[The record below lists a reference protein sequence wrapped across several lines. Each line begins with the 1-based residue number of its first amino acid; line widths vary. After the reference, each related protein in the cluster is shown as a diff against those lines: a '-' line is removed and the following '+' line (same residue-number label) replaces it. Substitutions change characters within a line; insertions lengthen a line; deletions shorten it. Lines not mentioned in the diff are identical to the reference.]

1 MNVGN
6 SFGWGM
12 GTHLAASYPYS
23 ADIGVGVVAYFESKG
38 ILRPIPIEIG
48 FGTTLS
54 FCILPSGC
62 GRQKNQKIMK
72 KILWW
77 SAMLVWGVAVCGFT
91 ACSDNDSDGG
101 SGGTVPDPEGTIV
114 LQMPNDG
121 SYSLNFYYSTQ
132 LKLDAMNNFR
142 IINGSIMSVGKVA
155 GLGAI
160 RNIPSGAKW
169 GNSTVATPGYGYIM
183 CRDDSY
189 VRLYVESYITS
200 SGGTIIGA
208 KVKYELGWTP
218 ENQ

>member
-1 MNVGN
+1 
-6 SFGWGM
+6 M

-121 SYSLNFYYSTQ
+121 SYYY
-132 LKLDAMNNFR
+132 LADYIELGLDAMNNFR
-142 IINGSIMSVGKVA
+142 IIGGSIMSVGKVA

-183 CRDDSY
+183 SPGDDSY

>member
-1 MNVGN
+1 
-6 SFGWGM
+6 
-12 GTHLAASYPYS
+12 
-23 ADIGVGVVAYFESKG
+23 
-38 ILRPIPIEIG
+38 
-48 FGTTLS
+48 
-54 FCILPSGC
+54 
-62 GRQKNQKIMK
+62 MK

-121 SYSLNFYYSTQ
+121 SYYSLTYYIQ
-132 LKLDAMNNFR
+132 LKLDAMNNF
-142 IINGSIMSVGKVA
+142 IIIDGCSIMSVGKVA

-183 CRDDSY
+183 SPGGDSY

-208 KVKYELGWTP
+208 KVKYELGWIP

>member
-1 MNVGN
+1 
-6 SFGWGM
+6 
-12 GTHLAASYPYS
+12 
-23 ADIGVGVVAYFESKG
+23 
-38 ILRPIPIEIG
+38 
-48 FGTTLS
+48 
-54 FCILPSGC
+54 
-62 GRQKNQKIMK
+62 MK

-91 ACSDNDSDGG
+91 AWSDNVSEGG
-101 SGGTVPDPEGTIV
+101 SWGTVPGPEGTIV
-114 LQMPNDG
+114 FQMLNDG
-121 SYSLNFYYSTQ
+121 SYYSLTYSTQ

-183 CRDDSY
+183 RLGDYY

-208 KVKYELGWTP
+208 KVKYELGWIP